1 MGPLAIAQEKS
12 ALSGIVSRVLGTT
25 INPSQLT
32 SSVLRS
38 DTALS
43 TVQSYNNIS
52 FNASKAS
59 PNGSEKLLQINDS
72 FIATGIRLSAKKLT
86 ATPTDVLHGQAREFT
101 YPNTF
106 VFDGTNEVAGIFA
119 LWNGFLTFKQ
129 NTDVAFPSLWTGDMH
144 FAPDSMFGDHLGIAV
159 GPLNARRI
167 ADSKNSPN
175 YGFAAVEPIVLKG
188 TDQLRA
194 DLNLAGAANI
204 TESAEFNFFTIT
216 LKGYLISGVNR
227 VN

>member
-1 MGPLAIAQEKS
+1 MGPLSIAQEKS
-12 ALSGIVSRVLGTT
+12 ALAGIVSRVLGSP

-43 TVQSYNNIS
+43 TVQNYSNIS

-119 LWNGFLTFKQ
+119 LWNGFLTLRQ
-129 NTDVAFPSLWTGDMH
+129 NTDVAFPALWTGDML
-144 FAPDSMFGDHLGIAV
+144 FAPDNQYGDQSGVAA
-159 GPLNARRI
+159 GPIYSRKI

-175 YGFAAVEPIVLKG
+175 YGFAAIEPIVLKG

-194 DLNLAGAANI
+194 DLSLAGAANI
-204 TESAEFNFFTIT
+204 TETNEFNFFTIT